1 MGPSAHGTVADSHAV
16 IVMCQRLPKR
26 GQTLWKWDT
35 EMQKDGGQGP
45 RGRGQGL
52 GGTRTR
58 DGQRQRLGTQS
69 RLRFTEWPEGRGLQA
84 WRVQTPESSQQPHMV
99 LTAPPPI

>member
-1 MGPSAHGTVADSHAV
+1 MEPQRGKVVGPSAHGTVADSHAV

-26 GQTLWKWDT
+26 GQTLWKRDT

-52 GGTRTR
+52 GGDKDPRRAEAEAGDTV
-58 DGQRQRLGTQS
+58 
-69 RLRFTEWPEGRGLQA
+69 P
-84 WRVQTPESSQQPHMV
+84 
-99 LTAPPPI
+99 APLH